1 MECLSHHTQN
11 DNQGT
16 CTKDI
21 HVLIYMTSTAC
32 SGAFLLSLYCS
43 LEYILFGFGALTAAV
58 LSAVVLGRFFK
69 ANKTKAADCL
79 GVYPLVGAL
88 FTMEK
93 SLYVEVPIYMWPF
106 TQ

>member
-1 MECLSHHTQN
+1 MFCGISTV
-11 DNQGT
+11 T
-16 CTKDI
+16 
-21 HVLIYMTSTAC
+21 VLLF
-32 SGAFLLSLYCS
+32 GV
-43 LEYILFGFGALTAAV
+43 LFGFGALTAAV